1 MRDSNYSEIRL
12 IPLDPISSTAPLAR
26 VVALSRHGRGGR
38 AIRPGWLVPGGE
50 RLSSTSQYTVLRIQ
64 SRGNGRRKKG
74 RGEEK
79 RNVDRLT

>member
-1 MRDSNYSEIRL
+1 MGGA
-12 IPLDPISSTAPLAR
+12 PLDPISSTAPLAR

-64 SRGNGRRKKG
+64 SRGNGRRRKVEENKKEMWIG
-74 RGEEK
+74 
-79 RNVDRLT
+79 